1 MTDIRTQVAAA
12 TFMPVLDGYVFREP
26 YRWPFT
32 QSPHYLVNEAQR
44 DRLLAMTVPKRP
56 ILWQSRYG
64 GTLCRWWPGLD
75 SWSGLLLGM
84 RTRP

>member
-12 TFMPVLDGYVFREP
+12 TFMPVLTDTCIREP
-26 YRWPFT
+26 YRSPFT

-56 ILWQSRYG
+56 ILWQIA
-64 GTLCRWWPGLD
+64 
-75 SWSGLLLGM
+75 LGAHCA
-84 RTRP
+84 